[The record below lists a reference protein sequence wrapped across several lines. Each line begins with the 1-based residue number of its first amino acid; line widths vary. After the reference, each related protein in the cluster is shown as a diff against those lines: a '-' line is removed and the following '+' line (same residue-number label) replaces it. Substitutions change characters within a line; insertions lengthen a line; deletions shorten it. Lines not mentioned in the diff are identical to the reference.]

1 MLKAVVNVD
10 ASLDSLTV
18 RLWHAIGQPRRRQ
31 FKLLLVLMVLS
42 SLAEVVSVGAVL
54 PFLSALA
61 NPERLLG
68 HPALRPTF
76 ERLGVSTDSEVIM
89 ATTTA
94 FCVAVLVA
102 GVVRILVLRL
112 SLGYAFGLGADISND
127 VYRRSLHQPY
137 AVHVAR
143 NSSEVINGI
152 AIKTSE
158 VIFYVIAPGMTLLSS
173 GFMAVAILVT
183 LCTIIPASALAA
195 FGVFGVLYAL
205 MMRTL
210 RHSLR
215 ANSDLIAR
223 ESTNTIRYLQEGLGG
238 IRDILLDRTQ
248 ETFVATFQRSDA
260 ALRKAQ
266 RENQFASQGPRFLME
281 SAGMVLIALIALG
294 FSRGETGVAGI
305 IPMLAALALG
315 MQRLL
320 PALQQLYQSWS
331 TIQGAQ
337 GSLRE
342 TIKLLDQPLAPEP
355 EASARQLHFDSQIEL
370 RHVGFCYAADAP
382 AILHD
387 FSLVIRKGKR
397 IGFIGETGCG
407 KSTLLDIVMGLLHP
421 SVGQMLVD
429 GVPITAANVDAWRPH
444 IAHVPQD
451 LFLKDGTVRENIAF
465 GVRAESID
473 DEAVHRAASLAH
485 IGPTIESWAYGFD
498 TLVGERG
505 VQLSGGQRQ
514 RIGIARALYKKADV
528 IIFDEATSALDNATE
543 EAVMRSIEGLDKRIT
558 VLIIAHRRSTLKNC
572 DEIIELHPQTAAN
585 AAVLGL

>member
-1 MLKAVVNVD
+1 MSID
-10 ASLDSLTV
+10 ASLGGLAV
-18 RLWHAIGQPRRRQ
+18 RLWRAIGQARRRQ
-31 FKLLLVLMVLS
+31 FRLLIALMVLS
-42 SLAEVVSVGAVL
+42 SLAEVVTVGAVL

-61 NPERLLG
+61 NPQLLLE
-68 HPALRPTF
+68 HTALRTTF
-76 ERLGVSTDSEVIM
+76 ERLGVSTPADVIL
-89 ATTTA
+89 ATTLA
-94 FCVAVLVA
+94 FCAAVVLA

-112 SLGYAFGLGADISND
+112 SLGYAFGLGSDISND
-127 VYRRSLHQPY
+127 VYRRCLHQPY
-137 AVHVAR
+137 SVHIAR

-158 VIFYVIAPGMTLLSS
+158 VIFYVIAPAMTLSS
-173 GFMAVAILVT
+173 SAFMAVAILAT
-183 LCTIIPASALAA
+183 LAAVIPASALAA

-210 RHSLR
+210 RHGLR
-215 ANSDLIAR
+215 ANSDRIAR

-248 ETFVATFQRSDA
+248 DTFVATFQRSDV

-266 RENQFASQGPRFLME
+266 CENQFVSQSPRFLME
-281 SAGMVLIALIALG
+281 STGMVLIALIALG
-294 FSRGETGVAGI
+294 FSRGGAGVDGVV
-305 IPMLAALALG
+305 PTLAALALG
-315 MQRLL
+315 LQRLL

-331 TIQGAQ
+331 SIQGSQ

-342 TIKLLDQPLAPEP
+342 TVKLLEQPLAP
-355 EASARQLHFDSQIEL
+355 ARERTVSPLRFDDRIEL
-370 RHVGFCYAADAP
+370 HKVGFRYAAGAP
-382 AILHD
+382 AILND
-387 FSLVIRKGKR
+387 FNLVIRKGKR
-397 IGFIGETGCG
+397 IGFVGETGSG

-421 SVGQMLVD
+421 SDGRMLVD
-429 GVPITAANVDAWRPH
+429 GVPVTPDNVDAWRPH

-465 GVRAESID
+465 GVPAEAID
-473 DEAVHRAASLAH
+473 DEAVRRAAAQAQ
-485 IGPTIESWAYGFD
+485 IGHTIEGWAYGYE

-543 EAVMRSIEGLDKRIT
+543 EAVMRSIEGLDERIT
-558 VLIIAHRRSTLKNC
+558 VLIIAHRLSTLRNC
-572 DEIIELHPQTAAN
+572 DEIVELHRQATAD
-585 AAVLGL
+585 AAVPTQ